1 MSANSTAKLGFG
13 TPTNLGFVAAPSTP
27 RGSNVVAPLYP
38 IGCQLRASQSPPN
51 LAVFAVGQRNTS
63 RLPINRA
70 TAVTQIRCGDD
81 LGSAKFVAIG
91 NAPSRSSACIVTA
104 RLICRI
110 FEAHLIDCDLLL
122 ALAKAGSSIPARIAM
137 MAMTTSN
144 SISVKA
150 LSFRRFI
157 ACPGATSAR

>member
-1 MSANSTAKLGFG
+1 M
-13 TPTNLGFVAAPSTP
+13 
-27 RGSNVVAPLYP
+27 
-38 IGCQLRASQSPPN
+38 
-51 LAVFAVGQRNTS
+51 AVGQ
-63 RLPINRA
+63 
-70 TAVTQIRCGDD
+70 DE
-81 LGSAKFVAIG
+81 VAP
-91 NAPSRSSACIVTA
+91 ARVVTA

-110 FEAHLIDCDLLL
+110 FQAHLIDCDLPL